1 MCMSRHCTLCMFQ
14 PEEPEY
20 DVYLHALFR
29 FEPRLAWFRLHE
41 HVA

>member
-1 MCMSRHCTLCMFQ
+1 MCMSRHCKLCMFQ

-20 DVYLHALFR
+20 DVYLSAL
-29 FEPRLAWFRLHE
+29 FEPRLTWFRLHE